1 LSFSTGFEA
10 SYAASI
16 HHQVDLGQLG
26 GVTDS
31 ELTIDATGRLE
42 PLVGGAEDVLVHFDF
57 ATVFED
63 DGEVG
68 VVWVVV
74 YAAVCQC

>member
-1 LSFSTGFEA
+1 
-10 SYAASI
+10 
-16 HHQVDLGQLG
+16 
-26 GVTDS
+26 VTDS

-63 DGEVG
+63 DGEVV